1 MRVLLLSPYPERL
14 RPALQRSGATVT
26 AEAGPL
32 PPTMPLAHRCDFA
45 VSYGYGHLLRPAQLQ
60 GLDGRAINLH
70 ISLLPWNR
78 GASPNFWSFF
88 DDTPKG
94 VSIHCID
101 AGIDTGDILAQA
113 AAVFDDMAT
122 LASSYAVLQAEIEAL
137 FGAIWPAIA
146 GGRTARRPQPPGGS
160 HHRLRELEPLWPQ
173 LSAGWQTPV
182 AEVAALGRRLR
193 DGAPRGQGR

>member
-14 RPALQRSGATVT
+14 RPALRRTGAQVT

-32 PPTMPLAHRCDFA
+32 PPTLPLADRCDFV
-45 VSYGYGHLLRPAQLQ
+45 VSYGYRHLLRPAQLQ

-101 AGIDTGDILAQA
+101 AGIDTGDLLAQA
-113 AAVFDDMAT
+113 TASFDAAAT
-122 LASSYAVLQAEIEAL
+122 LASSYAALQAQIEAL
-137 FGAIWPAIA
+137 FGETWPAIA
-146 GGRTARRPQPPGGS
+146 SGRTARRPQPSGGS
-160 HHRLRELEPLWPQ
+160 HHRICELEPLWPQ
-173 LSAGWQTPV
+173 LRAGWQTSV

-193 DGAPRGQGR
+193 GEAARGQGR